1 LTSRRGPTRDRGRE
15 QKLWP
20 SSRIKDQ
27 GNWEKHLERIEAS
40 GKERGIRKGSRIKET
55 GKTPGED
62 RGIWKGARNQE
73 RIEGNLE
80 QDQIWSIT
88 AVRSRSSDTNQEGSR
103 KDRGIGEATRDL
115 DKHLERILEKHWKG
129 LKKREGAEIG
139 KFNLS

>member
-1 LTSRRGPTRDRGRE
+1 MVKCRSIDISKRTHSGSRSGAE
-15 QKLWP
+15 ALAFV
-20 SSRIKDQ
+20 KDQ
-27 GNWEKHLERIEAS
+27 GS
-40 GKERGIRKGSRIKET
+40 RKL

-88 AVRSRSSDTNQEGSR
+88 AVRSRSSDTRKDLETPG